1 MSSQGDSNMQQ
12 PTDTHRIAEDLSPEE
27 LAEYRQR
34 LDQHLQ
40 NRKVDEAL
48 LQRAW
53 QTAHQVATLLYE
65 DFGATQVAVFGSLT
79 GQKWFSKRSDI
90 DIAVWGMPS
99 DLYFRAVAQTIGFS
113 QEFRIDLVNFD
124 NCKGQFRERIQ
135 NQAVFIEKN
144 GICFAT
150 TSRPNCQATLIKREE
165 TNVVNQEALIQRI
178 SDGYTNVADAV
189 RLIGEALQNIEDAP
203 ARYRRS
209 IELEIARYL
218 YDFYKQLENI
228 FEHIAREIDK
238 ALPAGEEW
246 HKALLQQM
254 AEPRTT
260 RVPVLSE
267 KTFTELQDLL
277 GFRHVFVYIYGAKL
291 DYEQMLKNAER
302 VNKVFPSVSKE
313 LNAFITWLKK
323 QEND

>member
-1 MSSQGDSNMQQ
+1 M
-12 PTDTHRIAEDLSPEE
+12 DTHRTAKDLSPEE

-34 LDQHLQ
+34 LDQHFQ

-53 QTAHQVATLLYE
+53 QTAHQVAAMLYE
-65 DFGATQVAVFGSLT
+65 DFGATQVAVFGSLA
-79 GQKWFSKRSDI
+79 GQKWFSKGSDI
-90 DIAVWGMPS
+90 DIAVCGMSS

-144 GICFAT
+144 EICFT
-150 TSRPNCQATLIKREE
+150 TTTISNCQATLIKREE
-165 TNVVNQEALIQRI
+165 TNVLNQEELIQRI

-228 FEHIAREIDK
+228 FEHIAREIDNV
-238 ALPAGEEW
+238 LPVGEEW

-254 AEPRTT
+254 AEPKTT

>member
-1 MSSQGDSNMQQ
+1 MHH
-12 PTDTHRIAEDLSPEE
+12 PTDIHRTAKDVSPEE
-27 LAEYRQR
+27 LAQYRQR
-34 LDQHLQ
+34 LDQHFQ

-53 QTAHQVATLLYE
+53 QTAHQVATMLYE

-79 GQKWFSKRSDI
+79 GQKWFSKGSDI
-90 DIAVWGMPS
+90 DIAVWGMPP

-135 NQAVFIEKN
+135 NQAVPIEKN
-144 GICFAT
+144 GTCFDT
-150 TSRPNCQATLIKREE
+150 TTTQNRKATLIRREE
-165 TNVVNQEALIQRI
+165 TNVVNQEELRQRI
-178 SDGYTNVADAV
+178 FDGYTNVEDAV
-189 RLIGEALQNIEDAP
+189 RRIGEALENIEDAP

-228 FEHIAREIDK
+228 FERIAREVDRS
-238 ALPAGEEW
+238 LPAGEEW

-254 AEPRTT
+254 AEPRPT
-260 RVPVLSE
+260 RGPVLSQE
-267 KTFTELQDLL
+267 TCAELQDLL

-291 DYEQMLKNAER
+291 NYEQMLKNAER
-302 VNKVFPSVSKE
+302 VNKVFPSVAKE
-313 LNAFITWLKK
+313 LNAFIAYLEN

>member
-1 MSSQGDSNMQQ
+1 MHQ
-12 PTDTHRIAEDLSPEE
+12 PTEDHRTAKDLSPEE
-27 LAEYRQR
+27 LAECRRR
-34 LDQHLQ
+34 LDQQFQ
-40 NRKVDEAL
+40 NRKADEAL

-53 QTAHQVATLLYE
+53 QTAHRVAAMLYE
-65 DFGATQVAVFGSLT
+65 DFGATQVAVFGSLA
-79 GQKWFSKRSDI
+79 GRDWFSKESDI
-90 DIAVWGMPS
+90 DIVVWGMPS

-135 NQAVFIEKN
+135 NQAVLIEKN
-144 GICFAT
+144 ETCFAT
-150 TSRPNCQATLIKREE
+150 TTKPNCQATLIKREE
-165 TNVVNQEALIQRI
+165 TNIVNQEELIQRI
-178 SDGYTNVADAV
+178 SDGYTNVSDAV

-238 ALPAGEEW
+238 ALPEGEEW

-260 RVPVLSE
+260 RGPVLSK

-277 GFRHVFVYIYGAKL
+277 GFRPVFLYIYGAKL

-302 VNKVFPSVSKE
+302 VNKVFPIVSKE
-313 LNAFITWLKK
+313 LDAFITWVKK
-323 QEND
+323 EEND

>member
-1 MSSQGDSNMQQ
+1 MS
-12 PTDTHRIAEDLSPEE
+12 THRTAEDLSPEE
-27 LAEYRQR
+27 LAVYRRR

-53 QTAHQVATLLYE
+53 QTAHQVATMLYE
-65 DFGATQVAVFGSLT
+65 DFGATQVAVFGSLAQQT
-79 GQKWFSKRSDI
+79 WFSKSSDI
-90 DIAVWGMPS
+90 DIAVWGMPP

-124 NCKGQFRERIQ
+124 NCKGQFRERVQ
-135 NQAVFIEKN
+135 NQAVPIQKN
-144 GICFAT
+144 GICFDT
-150 TSRPNCQATLIKREE
+150 TTAQDRQRTLIRKEE
-165 TNVVNQEALIQRI
+165 TNAVNQEELIQRI
-178 SDGYTNVADAV
+178 SDGYTNVEDAV
-189 RLIGEALQNIEDAP
+189 RRIGEALGNIEDAP

-228 FEHIAREIDK
+228 FVRIAREVDRS
-238 ALPAGEEW
+238 LPAGEEW

-254 AEPRTT
+254 AEPKPT
-260 RVPVLSE
+260 RVSVLSQE
-267 KTFTELQDLL
+267 TCAELQDLL

-313 LNAFITWLKK
+313 LNAFIAYLENE
-323 QEND
+323 END

>member
-1 MSSQGDSNMQQ
+1 MCIRD
-12 PTDTHRIAEDLSPEE
+12 R
-27 LAEYRQR
+27 
-34 LDQHLQ
+34 
-40 NRKVDEAL
+40 
-48 LQRAW
+48 
-53 QTAHQVATLLYE
+53 
-65 DFGATQVAVFGSLT
+65 FGAVG

-150 TSRPNCQATLIKREE
+150 TPRPNCQATLIKREE

-246 HKALLQQM
+246 HTDLLQQM

-277 GFRHVFVYIYGAKL
+277 GFRHVFVYIYGATL

>member
-1 MSSQGDSNMQQ
+1 MHQ
-12 PTDTHRIAEDLSPEE
+12 PTDTHRTAKDLSSEE
-27 LAEYRQR
+27 LAEYQRQ
-34 LDQHLQ
+34 LDQHFQ

-53 QTAHQVATLLYE
+53 QTAHRVAIMLYE
-65 DFGATQVAVFGSLT
+65 DFGVTQVAVFGSLA
-79 GQKWFSKRSDI
+79 GQKWFSKGSDI
-90 DIAVWGMPS
+90 DIAVWGMPP

-135 NQAVFIEKN
+135 NQAVPIQKN
-144 GICFAT
+144 GICLDT
-150 TSRPNCQATLIKREE
+150 ITVHDRQATLIKRED
-165 TNVVNQEALIQRI
+165 TDVVNREELIQRI
-178 SDGYTNVADAV
+178 FEGYTTVEDAV

-228 FEHIAREIDK
+228 FERIAREVDR
-238 ALPAGEEW
+238 ALPVGEEW

-254 AEPRTT
+254 AEPRAE
-260 RVPVLSE
+260 RVAVLSQ
-267 KTFTELQDLL
+267 KTCSELLDLL

-302 VNKVFPSVSKE
+302 VNKVFPSVSEE
-313 LNAFITWLKK
+313 LKAFIAHLKK
-323 QEND
+323 EEND

>member
-1 MSSQGDSNMQQ
+1 MHHS
-12 PTDTHRIAEDLSPEE
+12 TDTHRTAKDLSPEE

-53 QTAHQVATLLYE
+53 QTAHQVAAMLYE
-65 DFGATQVAVFGSLT
+65 DFGTTRVAVFGSLA
-79 GQKWFSKRSDI
+79 GQEWFSKESDI

-124 NCKGQFRERIQ
+124 NCKGQFQERIQ

-144 GICFAT
+144 GTCFAT
-150 TSRPNCQATLIKREE
+150 TTIPNCQATLIKREE
-165 TNVVNQEALIQRI
+165 TNAVNQEVLIQRI

-228 FEHIAREIDK
+228 FEHIAREIDN

-246 HKALLQQM
+246 HKTLLQQM

-302 VNKVFPSVSKE
+302 VNKIFPSVSKE
-313 LNAFITWLKK
+313 LDAFITWLKK
-323 QEND
+323 KEND

>member
-1 MSSQGDSNMQQ
+1 MQHS
-12 PTDTHRIAEDLSPEE
+12 TDTYRTAKDLSPEE
-27 LAEYRQR
+27 LAEYRR
-34 LDQHLQ
+34 KLDQHFK

-53 QTAHQVATLLYE
+53 QTAHQVATMLYE
-65 DFGATQVAVFGSLT
+65 DFGVTQVAVFGSLA

-144 GICFAT
+144 GICLAT
-150 TSRPNCQATLIKREE
+150 TTSPNCQATLIKREE
-165 TNVVNQEALIQRI
+165 TSVVNQEALIQRI
-178 SDGYTNVADAV
+178 SDGHTNVADAV
-189 RLIGEALQNIEDAP
+189 RLIAEALENIEDAP

-246 HKALLQQM
+246 YKAFLQQM
-254 AEPRTT
+254 AEPRMT
-260 RVPVLSE
+260 RGPVLSE

-302 VNKVFPSVSKE
+302 VNEVFPSVSKE

-323 QEND
+323 QD

>member
-1 MSSQGDSNMQQ
+1 MQH
-12 PTDTHRIAEDLSPEE
+12 PTDTHRTAKDLSPEE

-40 NRKVDEAL
+40 NQKVDEAL

-53 QTAHQVATLLYE
+53 QTAHRVAAMLYA
-65 DFGATQVAVFGSLT
+65 DFGATQVAVFGSLA

-144 GICFAT
+144 GICLAT
-150 TSRPNCQATLIKREE
+150 TTSPNCQATLIKREE

-189 RLIGEALQNIEDAP
+189 RLIAEALENIEDAP

-238 ALPAGEEW
+238 ALPGGEEW

-254 AEPRTT
+254 AEPRMT
-260 RVPVLSE
+260 RGPVLSE

-277 GFRHVFVYIYGAKL
+277 GFRHIFVYIYGAKL

-302 VNKVFPSVSKE
+302 VNKVFPSVSNE
-313 LNAFITWLKK
+313 LNAFIAWLKK
-323 QEND
+323 EEND

>member
-1 MSSQGDSNMQQ
+1 MHQ
-12 PTDTHRIAEDLSPEE
+12 PADTHRTVKDLSPEE
-27 LAEYRQR
+27 LAQYRQR

-40 NRKVDEAL
+40 SRKVDEAL

-53 QTAHQVATLLYE
+53 QTAHQVATMLYE
-65 DFGATQVAVFGSLT
+65 DFDATQVAVFGSLA
-79 GQKWFSKRSDI
+79 GQKWFSNGSDI
-90 DIAVWGMPS
+90 DIAVWGMPP

-135 NQAVFIEKN
+135 NQAVPIEKN
-144 GICFAT
+144 GICFDT
-150 TSRPNCQATLIKREE
+150 TTAQNRKATLIRREE
-165 TNVVNQEALIQRI
+165 TNVVNQAELRQRI
-178 SDGYTNVADAV
+178 FDGYTNVEDAV
-189 RLIGEALQNIEDAP
+189 RRIGEALENIEDAP

-228 FEHIAREIDK
+228 FERIAREVDRS
-238 ALPAGEEW
+238 LPAGEEW

-254 AEPRTT
+254 AEPRPT
-260 RVPVLSE
+260 RGPVLSQE
-267 KTFTELQDLL
+267 TCAELQDLL

-291 DYEQMLKNAER
+291 DYEQMLKNAKR
-302 VNKVFPSVSKE
+302 VNKVFPSVAKE
-313 LNAFITWLKK
+313 LNAFIAYLEN